1 MGVAAVPLSLSLF
14 SSTKSTFLFS
24 HSPKFRILKVK
35 ANATNLITNSDWFQV
50 GRPIGNY
57 GFMNV
62 TTSTTDQYSFQ
73 GGLKTQDVQE
83 GSVRI
88 RLYEGRVSQGPLR
101 QTPVLFKVY
110 PGTRAG
116 GVVADMMAANELNSH
131 MFLQNS
137 SKGISQHLMLLLGG
151 FETTTGEQWLA
162 FRDYGKSSA
171 ADYAKVASEKLSKLS
186 TWNSFERGQTLKR
199 RQRFII
205 KLLQGALRGL
215 AYMHDH
221 DRLHQSLG
229 PFSISLNTISE
240 REAPYLIPRLKDLAF
255 SVSIRYSE
263 LEDSG
268 PLTEGLWARASAA
281 SAFSYLEKRAFGIA
295 DDIYEAGLLFAYLA
309 FVPFCEAGVMD
320 GLSLQRLLEN
330 TFRLDLEAT
339 REYCIA
345 DDSLVNAIEFLDLG
359 DGAGWELLQAMLN
372 ADFRKR
378 PTAEAVLNHRFM
390 TGEVL

>member
-1 MGVAAVPLSLSLF
+1 MVVAAAAAIPLP
-14 SSTKSTFLFS
+14 TFLFTSS
-24 HSPKFRILKVK
+24 HTCNIRILKVK
-35 ANATNLITNSDWFQV
+35 ANATLITNSDWFQV

-62 TTSTTDQYSFQ
+62 TTANTDQYSFGE
-73 GGLKTQDVQE
+73 GGGFKTQDVQE
-83 GSVRI
+83 GSVKI

-131 MFLQNS
+131 MFLQSS
-137 SKGISQHLMLLLGG
+137 SKGMSQHLMLLLGG

-171 ADYAKVASEKLSKLS
+171 ADYAKVASEKMSKLS
-186 TWNSFERGQTLKR
+186 SWNSFEQGQAMKR
-199 RQRFII
+199 RRRFII
-205 KLLQGALRGL
+205 TLLQGAFRGL
-215 AYMHDH
+215 AYMHHH

-229 PFSISLNTISE
+229 PFSVSLNTIYE
-240 REAPYLIPRLKDLAF
+240 RESPYLIPRLKDLAF
-255 SVSIRYSE
+255 SVSVRYSE

-281 SAFSYLEKRAFGIA
+281 SAFTYLEKRAFGIA

-320 GLSLQRLLEN
+320 GLSLQVSYAAYQTLSSETSVPDDFSVNFPYYKIISSLN
-330 TFRLDLEAT
+330 YLFAMSFRGFWRTLFGLILKQCESKIAFSLYFWFNYY
-339 REYCIA
+339 RE
-345 DDSLVNAIEFLDLG
+345 
-359 DGAGWELLQAMLN
+359 
-372 ADFRKR
+372 
-378 PTAEAVLNHRFM
+378 
-390 TGEVL
+390 

>member
-1 MGVAAVPLSLSLF
+1 MGVGGVPVPAASLLF
-14 SSTKSTFLFS
+14 SSTKKSTTFLYS
-24 HSPKFRILKVK
+24 HTPKFEVK
-35 ANATNLITNSDWFQV
+35 ANAAFITDSNWFQV

-57 GFMNV
+57 GFMNIT
-62 TTSTTDQYSFQ
+62 TTSAPNT
-73 GGLKTQDVQE
+73 GGLKTQDVEE
-83 GSVRI
+83 GSVNI

-110 PGTRAG
+110 PGRRAG

-131 MFLQNS
+131 MFFQSS

-162 FRDYGKSSA
+162 FRDYGKYSA
-171 ADYAKVASEKLSKLS
+171 ADYAKVASEKVSKLS
-186 TWNSFERGQTLKR
+186 SWNSFERGQTFKR
-199 RQRFII
+199 RHRFVI
-205 KLLQGALRGL
+205 KLLQGAMRGL

-229 PFSISLNTISE
+229 PFSVSLNTISE
-240 REAPYLIPRLKDLAF
+240 REATYLIPRLRDLSF
-255 SVSIRYSE
+255 SVSVRYSE
-263 LEDSG
+263 LEDSGVG
-268 PLTEGLWARASAA
+268 PLTEGLWARASRA
-281 SAFSYLEKRAFGIA
+281 SAFTYIDKRAFGIA

-309 FVPFCEAGVMD
+309 FVPFCEAGLLD

-330 TFRLDLEAT
+330 TFRLDLEAA

-345 DDSLVNAIEFLDLG
+345 DDKLVNAIEFLDLG
-359 DGAGWELLQAMLN
+359 NGAGWELLQAMLN

-378 PTAEAVLNHRFM
+378 PTADAVMNHRFM